1 MDDYERRRRER
12 IRRREQEQRRKREP
26 LFKRLR
32 AGLANAINKAGTLNI
47 VLLLVFG
54 FFLFFNYQML
64 QLFRT
69 YGTIPETY
77 ACAVVAATIGEC
89 GICGWIRTNKDRK
102 REHDWQQEE
111 EQQRRKDAPAQEPED
126 TDTTHIQEVDNG

>member
-111 EQQRRKDAPAQEPED
+111 EQRRHKDAPAQEPED
-126 TDTTHIQEVDNG
+126 TDTIQEVDNG

>member
-54 FFLFFNYQML
+54 FFFFFNYQML

-111 EQQRRKDAPAQEPED
+111 EQRRRKDAPAQEPED
-126 TDTTHIQEVDNG
+126 TDTIQEVENG

>member
-1 MDDYERRRRER
+1 MDDDYERRRRER
-12 IRRREQEQRRKREP
+12 LRRRELQQRQKKEP

-32 AGLANAINKAGTLNI
+32 TGLAAALSKAGTLNI
-47 VLLLVFG
+47 ILLLVFA
-54 FFLFFNYQML
+54 FFLFFNFQMME
-64 QLFRT
+64 LFRT

-102 REHDWQQEE
+102 REHDWEQEE
-111 EQQRRKDAPAQEPED
+111 RKRQEAAEKLQEEKD
-126 TDTTHIQEVDNG
+126 TIQEVENG

>member
-1 MDDYERRRRER
+1 
-12 IRRREQEQRRKREP
+12 
-26 LFKRLR
+26 
-32 AGLANAINKAGTLNI
+32 
-47 VLLLVFG
+47 
-54 FFLFFNYQML
+54 ML